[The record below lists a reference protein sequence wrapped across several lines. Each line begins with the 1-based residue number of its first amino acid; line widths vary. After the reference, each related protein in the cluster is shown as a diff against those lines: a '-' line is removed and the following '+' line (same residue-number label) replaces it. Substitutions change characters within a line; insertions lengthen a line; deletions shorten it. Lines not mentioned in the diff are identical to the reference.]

1 MKFNNSAIPTPPKG
15 FQTMF
20 QLWLLSYT
28 MKRDWKLY
36 TLESPNDH
44 IFRDEMFYLNDTGS
58 IQVIRDDCH
67 ALYHKQDHWHDYI
80 NQHLSCSVSEYLP
93 VDSSA
98 IAVEIPGVASGV
110 RWHVV
115 SNPEIALELLGRDI
129 HLTQEEERLAMAL
142 IRHYCKDDQEF
153 MILQSR
159 HAGPDFIKKA
169 IKHLQTEENDFL
181 CRNAPPESGW

>member
-20 QLWLLSYT
+20 QLWLISYT
-28 MKRDWKLY
+28 MKKHWKLY
-36 TLESPNDH
+36 SLESPNIH
-44 IFRDEMFYLNDTGS
+44 IFQDDMFYL
-58 IQVIRDDCH
+58 DDAETVHILQDGCH
-67 ALYHKQDHWHDYI
+67 ALHYNQHQWNGYI
-80 NQHLSCSVSEYLP
+80 NQHLSCSGSDYLP

-98 IAVEIPGVASGV
+98 IAVEIPGVVSGV

-129 HLTQEEERLAMAL
+129 PLTQEEERLAMAL
-142 IRHYCKDDQEF
+142 IRHYCKDDQKF
-153 MILQSR
+153 ILLQGL
-159 HAGPDFIKKA
+159 HAGSDFIKKA